1 LTVGVKSKAK
11 GDIVD
16 VYPVMVNLP
25 EEIYRQIQ
33 RAAERLQR
41 PMDDVLAEAV
51 SAVAPVMDVA
61 PGALRTSL
69 AQLAYMNDAALWQ
82 AARSTLT
89 LAQRE
94 RLADLHTQQQDRGLT
109 SAEKVEEAELLQR
122 YKETQLVRAQA
133 VVLLHQRGYD
143 TEDPSQFHPL
153 D

>member
-1 LTVGVKSKAK
+1 MA
-11 GDIVD
+11 IH
-16 VYPVMVNLP
+16 PVTLNIS

-41 PMDDVLAEAV
+41 PMHDVLVEAV

-61 PGALRTSL
+61 PAALRVSL

-82 AARSTLT
+82 MARTTLS

-94 RLADLHTQQQDRGLT
+94 RMANLHAQQQEVGLT
-109 SAEKVEEAELLQR
+109 STEKLEEVELLQQ
-122 YKETQLVRAQA
+122 YKDTQLVRAQA
-133 VVLLHQRGYD
+133 ILLLNQRGYD